1 MKCNLENREELI
13 GKYLLNELPEDEC
26 LKFEVHYFSCQECF
40 NQLKTAEEAVNFI
53 KNNRFSEVQKSEKK
67 NLLDKIFDEFTK
79 PIKWGIAFASI
90 VILFLIAY
98 TIFNKSPEIQKN
110 EVITKDERDS
120 SKNPFEDKLPVEIND
135 NVKSETRQENLIA
148 ELSGEEFN
156 ANPYY
161 EELIKENV
169 RSSTQV
175 LDKVISPLI
184 GDTISTS
191 QILFKF
197 KLNENRPVILTL
209 LDNNEEKKFSKELD
223 PNMFPVYEYELSTNA
238 LKPGLYYWRI
248 EDDNEVYFVGKFYY
262 VK

>member
-26 LKFEVHYFSCQECF
+26 LKFEEHYFSCQECF
-40 NQLKTAEEAVNFI
+40 DQLKAAEEVVNFI
-53 KNNRFSEVQKSEKK
+53 KISRYSEVQKSEKQNFLGK
-67 NLLDKIFDEFTK
+67 NFGEFTK
-79 PIKWGIAFASI
+79 PLKWGIAFASM

-98 TIFNKSPEIQKN
+98 TIFIKSPEIQKD

-120 SKNPFEDKLPVEIND
+120 SKNPVEDKLPVEIND
-135 NVKSETRQENLIA
+135 NVKSETRQEHLIA

-169 RSSTQV
+169 RSSAQV

-191 QILFKF
+191 HILFKF
-197 KLNENRPVILTL
+197 KLNESRPVILTL

-223 PNMFPVYEYELSTNA
+223 PNMFPVYEYKLSTNA